1 MIQKNERMMPMDLDH
16 ERRLT
21 EVEQRSKS
29 NTYRLA
35 EVEKRQDNIEDLV
48 GTVKVLADREKRVEG
63 DVKEIKSDVKDLKQ
77 KPAKRWELA
86 VTEMIKLL
94 VAVVGGFLLAK
105 AGL

>member
-1 MIQKNERMMPMDLDH
+1 MDLDH

-35 EVEKRQDNIEDLV
+35 EMEKRQDNLDDLV
-48 GTVKVLADREKRVEG
+48 GTVKVLADRERRVEG

-77 KPAKRWELA
+77 KPAKRWE
-86 VTEMIKLL
+86 VVVSETIKLL
-94 VAVVGGFLLAK
+94 VAVIGGFLLAK
-105 AGL
+105 VGL

>member
-1 MIQKNERMMPMDLDH
+1 MDLDH

-35 EVEKRQDNIEDLV
+35 EMEKRQDNLDDLV
-48 GTVKVLADREKRVEG
+48 GTVKVLADRERRVEG

-77 KPAKRWELA
+77 KPAKRWEVV
-86 VTEMIKLL
+86 VTEVIKLL
-94 VAVVGGFLLAK
+94 VAVIGGFLLAK
-105 AGL
+105 VGL